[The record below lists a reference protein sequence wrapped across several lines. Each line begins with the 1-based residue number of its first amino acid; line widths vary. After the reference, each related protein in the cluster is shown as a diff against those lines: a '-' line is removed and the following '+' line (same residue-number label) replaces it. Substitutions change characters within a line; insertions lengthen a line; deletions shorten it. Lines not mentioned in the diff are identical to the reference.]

1 MGGERLAR
9 AFWILFGLVLGWPFI
24 GIADA
29 AVSVLGIPLLLFY
42 TFFAWAVLVCVL
54 AAVAG
59 RMGD

>member
-1 MGGERLAR
+1 MKGERLAQ
-9 AFWILFGLVLGWPFI
+9 AFWILFVLVMGWPFI

-29 AVSVLGIPLLLFY
+29 AVSVFGVPLLLVY
-42 TFFAWAVLVCVL
+42 TFLAWAVLVCVL